1 MAAAKVAYQR
11 VQTDTF
17 EGDQMQRQA
26 QQTARTL
33 NALPFGGG
41 VWVKGVAI
49 GVTNTTVNHGLGRKP
64 QGYLFTRFQGNA
76 ANIVESL
83 PANQPPDQTKQY
95 SFIASAAVTV
105 DILFF

>member
-1 MAAAKVAYQR
+1 MAAAKVAFQR
-11 VQTDTF
+11 VQTDTL

-26 QQTARTL
+26 QSTTKAL

-49 GVTNTTVNHGLGRKP
+49 GTGNTVVNHGLGRKP

-76 ANIVESL
+76 ASIVESL
-83 PANQPPDQTKQY
+83 AANQPADQTRQY
-95 SFIASAAVTV
+95 AFLASAAVTV